1 MNLLLDTHFA
11 IELGE
16 GLTAGMAEPGILEVA
31 QQAGQLHVSV
41 VSLWEVAI
49 KSRLGKLQ
57 LLLSPA
63 RWPEAFAVAKLPI
76 LNISVSHVL
85 ADVGPRPTTKD
96 PFDLLLLGI
105 CAAEGMQLVTR
116 DRALADHP
124 LAWQPFLS

>member
-16 GLTAGMAEPGILEVA
+16 GYHAGMAEPGILEAA
-31 QQAGQLHVSV
+31 QRVGQLNVSV

-49 KSRLGKLQ
+49 KARLGKLQ
-57 LLLSPA
+57 LLLIPE

-85 ADVGPRPTTKD
+85 ADVGPRPATKD

-105 CAAEGMQLVTR
+105 CAAEGMLLVTR
-116 DRALADHP
+116 DRKLADHP
-124 LAWQPFLS
+124 LAWRPFPV